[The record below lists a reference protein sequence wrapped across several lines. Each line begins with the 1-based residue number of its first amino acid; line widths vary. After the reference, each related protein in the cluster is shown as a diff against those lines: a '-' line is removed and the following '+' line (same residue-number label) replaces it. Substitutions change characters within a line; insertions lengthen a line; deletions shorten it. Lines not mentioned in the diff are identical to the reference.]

1 MNNYQKYE
9 KEFKEILV
17 SSMDFYNERL
27 CDFVLK
33 HCNTNIDCETADSHA
48 CDLCIKRFREWL
60 DKEYVVELT
69 PFESAVLENLCPK
82 YNYITKDPV
91 DDCITVWEKYPIY
104 DLGGYWLLNSDDL
117 GEYTVIECFPNFL
130 SSLPSDKVHRIDVL
144 LNKEKL

>member
-9 KEFKEILV
+9 
-17 SSMDFYNERL
+17 NELKNIMISTMNNCEPL
-27 CDFVLK
+27 CNFISQ
-33 HCNTNIDCETADSHA
+33 HCHTGIDCDTADSAA
-48 CDLCIKRFREWL
+48 CDVCVRRFREWL
-60 DKEYVVELT
+60 DKEYTVELT
-69 PFESAVLENLCPK
+69 KFEVEVLKNLKSC
-82 YNYITKDPV
+82 YNFVTKDPV

-104 DLGGYWLLNSDDL
+104 DLGGYWLLNSNDL